1 MKSSIPVIEGIDEFF
16 DDLIPYEEAA
26 ALLGM
31 QPQSIPVAIC
41 RGKLPLTRYKR
52 GRKTHLSK
60 KEIAALIRSRA
71 MPAPVSAKRS
81 TLG

>member
-1 MKSSIPVIEGIDEFF
+1 MQNPITAIEGVDEFF
-16 DDLIPYEEAA
+16 DDLIPYDEAA
-26 ALLGM
+26 PLLGM

-52 GRKTHLSK
+52 GRKTNLSK

-71 MPAPVSAKRS
+71 MPAPVNGGSES
-81 TLG
+81 